1 MQTAPI
7 RNTKMYLKCSRNK
20 KNTCVRVR
28 PVFFARVRFSSG
40 VGYLRWNQ
48 IKSSSRLILLF
59 YLNIYLLCLYISF
72 KEFRDFSWMDMII
85 ITLIFFVIMIM
96 IMMLMML
103 MMLTIP
109 WNNRQ
114 SPLRPRWCVEGET
127 FFSADICRPHLNIL
141 LPHIC
146 VHCIFDDIIMILS
159 LLASKLHW
167 ERKRQKTLPKNGQN
181 TGS

>member
-1 MQTAPI
+1 
-7 RNTKMYLKCSRNK
+7 MYLKCSRNK

-48 IKSSSRLILLF
+48 IKSVSKLILFF
-59 YLNIYLLCLYISF
+59 YLDIYLLCLYISF

-85 ITLIFFVIMIM
+85 ITLIFFVMIM
-96 IMMLMML
+96 IKMLMML

-146 VHCIFDDIIMILS
+146 WYLCTLHIWWYYHDTLIICL
-159 LLASKLHW
+159 
-167 ERKRQKTLPKNGQN
+167 
-181 TGS
+181 

>member
-1 MQTAPI
+1 MESNQKTD
-7 RNTKMYLKCSRNK
+7 
-20 KNTCVRVR
+20 
-28 PVFFARVRFSSG
+28 PVF
-40 VGYLRWNQ
+40 N
-48 IKSSSRLILLF
+48 
-59 YLNIYLLCLYISF
+59 LNIYLLCLYISF

-85 ITLIFFVIMIM
+85 ITLIFFVMIKIVM
-96 IMMLMML
+96 FMMLMML

-146 VHCIFDDIIMILS
+146 WYLCPLHIWWYSHYLPLNCIDS
-159 LLASKLHW
+159 AQV
-167 ERKRQKTLPKNGQN
+167 RKDTEKDRRLCRKTAKTLGVKEQALLGRD
-181 TGS
+181 TAEIWW